1 MPKNLPQ
8 TAAALLLF
16 PFVVVGCSFTSDD
29 AEKTN
34 KPIDPPP
41 VQVINAEAV
50 AQKNETVA
58 KQETNQEKK
67 ASLELFFLTDSQYVA
82 PYTVPMLEN
91 KDVQAQAK
99 VILQKLI
106 QDTPEAAKLPNGFTA
121 VIPKGTTV
129 KALTVDK
136 NKKATVEFSKEF
148 QSYDV
153 AKEQQIFQAITW
165 SLTSLPD
172 IKEVDIYL
180 EGAPLQAKG
189 KSNTV
194 GLTRSNGINID
205 LSAGID
211 ITRSMP
217 VTVYYLMQNQEK
229 KVFYIPV
236 TRMVDR
242 TENVAAT
249 TIAELIKGPK
259 YGSQLVNV
267 MDSAVSLNK
276 VELKGDTLYADFNE
290 AMLQYQN
297 NTAGNNVL
305 NSIVLSLTENSTAKK
320 VKITVNGKQT
330 IGVSNNGKQTEVPVD
345 RPQYVNPN
353 QL

>member
-1 MPKNLPQ
+1 MSKKLPQ
-8 TAAALLLF
+8 ATAALLLF
-16 PFVVVGCSFTSDD
+16 PLVVVGCSFTSDS
-29 AEKTN
+29 EKTST
-34 KPIDPPP
+34 PIDPPP

-50 AQKNETVA
+50 AQKNQTEA
-58 KQETNQEKK
+58 KQEATQEKQGS
-67 ASLELFFLTDSQYVA
+67 AELYFLTDSQYVA
-82 PYTVPMLEN
+82 PYTVPMTEN

-99 VILQKLI
+99 AIVQKLI
-106 QDTPEAAKLPNGFTA
+106 QDAPDAAKLPNGFTA

-129 KALTVDK
+129 KALKVD
-136 NKKATVEFSKEF
+136 NGKATVEFSKEF
-148 QSYDV
+148 LSYDV

-165 SLTSLPD
+165 SLTSHPQ
-172 IKEVDIYL
+172 IKEVNLYV

-189 KSNTV
+189 KSNTA

-217 VTVYYLMQNQEK
+217 VTVYYLMQNHDK
-229 KVFYIPV
+229 KVFYVPV

-242 TENVAAT
+242 SENVAAT
-249 TIAELIKGPK
+249 TIAELIRGPK

-267 MDSAVSLNK
+267 MDSAVTLNK

-297 NTAGNNVL
+297 NSAGNNVL
-305 NSIVLSLTENSTAKK
+305 NSIVLSLTENTTAKK
-320 VKITVNGKQT
+320 VKITVNGNQT
-330 IGVSNNGKQTEVPVD
+330 IGVSSNGKQAEVPVD
-345 RPQYVNPN
+345 RPQYVNPS